1 MRFKVDHDYH
11 IHSQLSECSQH
22 PEQTK
27 ENILKYAKDNGL
39 SKIVITDHYWDSNVE
54 GAPMWYQIQNFS
66 HISQIKPLPKAEGI
80 EFLFGAETDVDL
92 HGTVGVSKPNFDDF
106 DFVVIPTTH
115 FHMAG
120 FTIPEEAY
128 RDTSVLARLWTQK
141 LEKLLSMD
149 LPFYKIGIAHLA
161 CTLINNKSREDY
173 LKTLD
178 LIPTEDM
185 ERLFKKAA
193 ELGVG
198 IELNQDDMR
207 FSDQEADRVLRMFK
221 IAKKMGCKFYLGSDS
236 HTPNGFLKA
245 KEIFERAVDLLDL
258 KETDKFH
265 IGK

>member
-1 MRFKVDHDYH
+1 MRFRIDHDYH
-11 IHSQLSECSQH
+11 IHSLLSECSQH

-54 GAPMWYQIQNFS
+54 GAPMWYQLQNFS
-66 HISQIKPLPKAEGI
+66 HISQIKPLPQADSV
-80 EFLFGAETDVDL
+80 EFLFGCETDMDL
-92 HGTVGVSKPNFDDF
+92 HGRVGVSMPNFDDF
-106 DFVVIPTTH
+106 DFVIIPTTH

-128 RDTSVLARLWTQK
+128 CDAPVLARLWVEK
-141 LEKLLSMD
+141 LEKLLSLD
-149 LPFYKIGIAHLA
+149 LPFHKIGIAHLA
-161 CTLINNKSREDY
+161 CSLINRKSRAENAA
-173 LKTLD
+173 TLD

-198 IELNQDDMR
+198 IELNQDDMS
-207 FSDQEADRVLRMFK
+207 FEDSEAESVLRIFK

-245 KEIFERAVDLLDL
+245 KERFERAIDLLDL
-258 KETDKFH
+258 KESDKFH